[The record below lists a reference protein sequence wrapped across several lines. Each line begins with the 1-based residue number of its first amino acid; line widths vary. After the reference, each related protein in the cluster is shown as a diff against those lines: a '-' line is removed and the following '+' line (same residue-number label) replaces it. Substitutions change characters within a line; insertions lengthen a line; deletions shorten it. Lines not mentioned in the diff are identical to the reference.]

1 MERPREVAFT
11 QREPNA
17 PHVSETREPWIVR
30 DYVPEDEACVVATWL
45 KGYAHAREVADTGLR
60 DAGVDGSPDEIRFWR
75 IHQPIVTALL
85 GSARIRVVCDPQR
98 STYDDG
104 HPAVIWAWACVDD
117 DSVHWVM
124 VKRSAI
130 KAGLGE
136 DLVRALL
143 GDRLEREQR
152 TTFEL
157 VDVAR
162 LRLIPKAW
170 KRDRGWLAALRS
182 LSTRMLDGDR
192 AFAAIGNHVL
202 DVHRRAWRASSERD
216 AA

>member
-1 MERPREVAFT
+1 M
-11 QREPNA
+11 
-17 PHVSETREPWIVR
+17 SETREPWIVR
-30 DYVPEDEACVVATWL
+30 DYVPEDEACVVSTWL
-45 KGYAHAREVADTGLR
+45 KGYAHAREVSDAGLR
-60 DAGVDGSPDEIRFWR
+60 EAGVDGSADEIRFWR

-85 GSARIRVVCDPQR
+85 PASQIRVVCDPNR
-98 STYDDG
+98 ATYEDG
-104 HPAVIWAWACVDD
+104 QLAVIWAWACFDD

-136 DLVRALL
+136 ELVRALL

-157 VDVAR
+157 VDMAR

-170 KRDRGWLAALRS
+170 RRDRGWLSALRS
-182 LSTRMLDGDR
+182 LSSRMLDGD
-192 AFAAIGNHVL
+192 ATFAAVGNHVL
-202 DVHRRAWRASSERD
+202 DQHRQQWRASSERD